1 MKVVFMGTPEFA
13 VPILQA
19 VHEQYG
25 VDLVVTQPDKK
36 VGRKQRLQEPPVKI
50 TAKSLDIPVFQPD
63 RIKTDYDHIIETQPD
78 IIITAAYGQIIPKE
92 VLFAPPLG
100 AINVHGSLL
109 PKLRGGAPIQRAIM
123 RGHKETG
130 ITIMYMAMAMDS
142 GDIIA
147 QRSIPIT
154 NEDTTGTLFD
164 KLSLLGRD
172 LLLDTLPSIIDGTAP
187 RIKQDETQVTYA
199 YNIKKYEERLDL
211 SRSKDELDCQLRAFL
226 PEPGCYLK
234 IDDQRLKIYD
244 ARVSDKPLKKEDE
257 ALENGTVV
265 GIEKRFFTIKVKD
278 GYLDIYEVQLA
289 GKIKMPSIQF
299 LNGAGRKLITLRKVF
314 H

>member
-1 MKVVFMGTPEFA
+1 MNVVFMGTPDFA
-13 VPILQA
+13 VPILKE
-19 VHEQYG
+19 VHEKYG
-25 VDLVVTQPDKK
+25 VNLVVTQPDKK
-36 VGRKQRLQEPPVKI
+36 VGRKQRIQEPPVKVM
-50 TAKSLDIPVFQPD
+50 AKELKIPVFQPQ
-63 RIKTDYDHIIETQPD
+63 RIKTDFDPIIETHPD

-123 RGHKETG
+123 RCHEETG
-130 ITIMYMAMAMDS
+130 VTIMYMAMAMDS
-142 GDIIA
+142 GDIIS

-154 NEDTTGTLFD
+154 KKDTKGTLFE
-164 KLSLLGRD
+164 KLSIVGRD
-172 LLLDTLPSIIDGTAP
+172 LLLETLPSIIDGTAK
-187 RIKQDETQVTYA
+187 RIKQDESEVTYA
-199 YNIKKYEERLDL
+199 YNIKKHEERLDL
-211 SRSKDELDCQLRAFL
+211 SRSKEELDCQLRAFL

-234 IDDQRLKIYD
+234 IDNQRLKIYD
-244 ARVSDKPLKKEDE
+244 GRPSDDPLKDTHKGLD
-257 ALENGTVV
+257 NGTIVAV
-265 GIEKRFFTIKVKD
+265 EKRYFRLKVKD

-289 GKIKMPSIQF
+289 GKKKTPTFQF